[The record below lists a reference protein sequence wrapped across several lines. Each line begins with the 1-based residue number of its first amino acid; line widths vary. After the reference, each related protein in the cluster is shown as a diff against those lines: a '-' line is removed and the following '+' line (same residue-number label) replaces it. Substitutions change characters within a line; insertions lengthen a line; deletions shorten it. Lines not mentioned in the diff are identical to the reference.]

1 MNVFGSELCVRFA
14 INEWRLCF
22 RFYVNLQFCI
32 GEMSTSCRYS
42 CKPCWMKAVLTRA
55 PLPFCKL
62 AVTVLI
68 FGFCTFIKF
77 GWGSE
82 QCTLRMLQTKQ
93 LQPRFVSGT
102 QIQWNEQ
109 NTKKFVTLLDCF
121 VKFSTQI
128 LYLSESPLLYSSVDL
143 QLSSADIFQ
152 VFCSLL
158 QTKQLIQHLC
168 LQRLVFTTH
177 RWRKFIWITRFNLSQ
192 DLSNIKQQSLW
203 VEIWIDIKTGGHI
216 NTPKRNIGY

>member
-22 RFYVNLQFCI
+22 RFYVNLQSCI

-55 PLPFCKL
+55 LLPFCRL
-62 AVTVLI
+62 AVTVTVLI
-68 FGFCTFIKF
+68 FWFCTFIKF

-158 QTKQLIQHLC
+158 QTKTIDSAPLSPETCIHNPQMAQISFNHQIQLVTGYKTAKSVSENFDRYQN
-168 LQRLVFTTH
+168 
-177 RWRKFIWITRFNLSQ
+177 RKP
-192 DLSNIKQQSLW
+192 
-203 VEIWIDIKTGGHI
+203 H
-216 NTPKRNIGY
+216 